1 MKPEENPAVVNKG
14 ILNYEEGRQRF
25 TISRRL
31 PAPELAFFIRH
42 YWLIHWDLRGLPSHT
57 QEVLQPPCFNL
68 VFEKD
73 NTRVYG
79 TNTGKMSQ
87 LLEGKGEV
95 FGVLFRPGGFYPFYR
110 QPASELVN
118 RSLAFRKVFGISS
131 LPLEDALFSH
141 SDEDTKVRYVDDF
154 FKKERPSK
162 DKQIETV
169 NSVIDYIAE
178 HREINRVEDVGVK
191 FGISVRTMQRIF
203 SQYVGVSPKWVI
215 KRYRLQDAA
224 VSADAGES
232 PDWSKLAVDL
242 GYYDQAHLIKD
253 FKTVIGKS
261 PEEYVRSKQ
270 G

>member
-1 MKPEENPAVVNKG
+1 MKPEENPVVVNKG
-14 ILNYEEGRQRF
+14 ILNYEKGRQKF

-73 NTRVYG
+73 NTRIYG
-79 TNTGKMSQ
+79 TNKGKTSQ
-87 LLEGKGEV
+87 LLEGIGEV

-110 QPASELVN
+110 RPASELVN
-118 RSLAFRKVFGISS
+118 RSLPFREVFGRSC
-131 LPLEDALFSH
+131 LPLEETLFSEP
-141 SDEDTKVRYVDDF
+141 DEDEKVRFADDF
-154 FKKERPSK
+154 FIRERPTA
-162 DKQIETV
+162 DEQIEIV
-169 NSVIDYIAE
+169 NSVIDYIAA
-178 HREINRVEDVGVK
+178 HREINRVEDVGAR
-191 FGISVRTMQRIF
+191 FGISARTMQRMF

-224 VSADAGES
+224 VSADEGES

>member
-1 MKPEENPAVVNKG
+1 M
-14 ILNYEEGRQRF
+14 
-25 TISRRL
+25 
-31 PAPELAFFIRH
+31 
-42 YWLIHWDLRGLPSHT
+42 
-57 QEVLQPPCFNL
+57 LQPPCFNL

-73 NTRVYG
+73 NTRIYG
-79 TNTGKMSQ
+79 TNKGKLSQ

-118 RSLAFRKVFGISS
+118 RSLPFQKVFGRSC
-131 LPLEDALFSH
+131 LPLEEALFSEP
-141 SDEDTKVRYVDDF
+141 DEEAKVRFVDDF
-154 FKKERPSK
+154 FIRERPPA
-162 DKQIETV
+162 DEQIEIV
-169 NSVIDYIAE
+169 NSVIDYIAG
-178 HREINRVEDVGVK
+178 HREINRVEDVGAR
-191 FGISVRTMQRIF
+191 FGISARTMQRMF

-261 PEEYVRSKQ
+261 PEEYVRGKQ

>member
-1 MKPEENPAVVNKG
+1 MKPEENPVIVNKG
-14 ILNYEEGRQRF
+14 ILNYEKGRQKF
-25 TISRRL
+25 NISRRL

-73 NTRVYG
+73 NTRIYG
-79 TNTGKMSQ
+79 TNKGKLSQ

-118 RSLAFRKVFGISS
+118 RSLPFQKVFGRSC
-131 LPLEDALFSH
+131 LPLEEALFSEP
-141 SDEDTKVRYVDDF
+141 DEEAKVRFVDDF
-154 FKKERPSK
+154 FIRERPPA
-162 DKQIETV
+162 DEQIEIV
-169 NSVIDYIAE
+169 NSVIDYIAG
-178 HREINRVEDVGVK
+178 HREINRVEDVGAR
-191 FGISVRTMQRIF
+191 FGISARTMQRMF

-261 PEEYVRSKQ
+261 PEEYVRGKQ